1 MADNQFTGRIRH
13 ELGQLPNL
21 QVLLLGANNLTGGIS
36 GTLLNCSS
44 LQFLDLG
51 FNMLGNTLPSDI
63 GDVLPNLQLLYLDSN
78 NFEGSIPASLGNV
91 SGLEELDFSYNN
103 FTGEVPS
110 SLGKYGALYYL
121 NLQTNKFEAN
131 DSHGWEFIDTLSN
144 FSSLETL
151 VLGQNQFQGPIPNS
165 IGKLSTSLKQLGL
178 GRNNFTGAVPNSIGN
193 LTGLTVLEL
202 CYNNLN
208 GPVEGW
214 LRAMRNLEGLVI
226 NANNFIGPVP
236 FSIGNLTKLSL
247 LLLEENKFE
256 GLMPSSLGNIPMLTR
271 LNFSYNNLYG
281 KIPREIFY
289 KGSTLTRCALSYNNL
304 EGPVP
309 PEIGNLIQLTELQF
323 SCNKLTGEIPTALGN
338 CEELQIMEMDH
349 NYISGTIPTF
359 LSYLT
364 SLTLLNMSHNN
375 LSGFIPIELGDLQH
389 LTQLDLSYN
398 NLQGEV
404 PKIGVFGNAKS
415 VSLLSNSG
423 LCGGVW
429 DLHMPPCST
438 VSRSKETLYY
448 LIRVLIP
455 LFGIM
460 SSILLIYAIIPQK
473 KKSATGYSSLFSF
486 GKKFPRVSYKD
497 LAQATE
503 NFSEFNLIGRGSY
516 GSVYR
521 GKLTQAKMQVAIK
534 VFDLEM
540 RFADK
545 SFVSECEV
553 LRRIRHRNL
562 LSILTACSTMD
573 NREYGQSVHA
583 STSGDVYS
591 FGIVLL
597 EMLVGKRP
605 TDSMFE
611 GELNIVNFVE
621 RNFPDQMLSIFDS
634 HLQEECKCFIQP
646 TAETENEVHQCL
658 LSLVQLALSCT
669 RLLPRERMSM
679 REIAVNLHA
688 IRRSYVGVIKREQVI
703 MHR

>member
-1 MADNQFTGRIRH
+1 M
-13 ELGQLPNL
+13 
-21 QVLLLGANNLTGGIS
+21 
-36 GTLLNCSS
+36 
-44 LQFLDLG
+44 
-51 FNMLGNTLPSDI
+51 
-63 GDVLPNLQLLYLDSN
+63 
-78 NFEGSIPASLGNV
+78 
-91 SGLEELDFSYNN
+91 
-103 FTGEVPS
+103 
-110 SLGKYGALYYL
+110 
-121 NLQTNKFEAN
+121 
-131 DSHGWEFIDTLSN
+131 
-144 FSSLETL
+144 
-151 VLGQNQFQGPIPNS
+151 
-165 IGKLSTSLKQLGL
+165 
-178 GRNNFTGAVPNSIGN
+178 
-193 LTGLTVLEL
+193 
-202 CYNNLN
+202 
-208 GPVEGW
+208 
-214 LRAMRNLEGLVI
+214 LRAR
-226 NANNFIGPVP
+226 
-236 FSIGNLTKLSL
+236 LS
-247 LLLEENKFE
+247 
-256 GLMPSSLGNIPMLTR
+256 R
-271 LNFSYNNLYG
+271 
-281 KIPREIFY
+281 
-289 KGSTLTRCALSYNNL
+289 
-304 EGPVP
+304 
-309 PEIGNLIQLTELQF
+309 
-323 SCNKLTGEIPTALGN
+323 
-338 CEELQIMEMDH
+338 
-349 NYISGTIPTF
+349 
-359 LSYLT
+359 
-364 SLTLLNMSHNN
+364 
-375 LSGFIPIELGDLQH
+375 GFIPIELGDLQH

-573 NREYGQSVHA
+573 NRGNDFKALIYEFMQNGNLDTWLHGKRGGIAPKFLGLARKISIAVDIADALAYLHHDCGRPIVHCDLKPTNILLDDDMNAYLGDFGIASLVYDSKSTTVEQIGYNSSVTVSGTIGYIAPEYGQSVHA